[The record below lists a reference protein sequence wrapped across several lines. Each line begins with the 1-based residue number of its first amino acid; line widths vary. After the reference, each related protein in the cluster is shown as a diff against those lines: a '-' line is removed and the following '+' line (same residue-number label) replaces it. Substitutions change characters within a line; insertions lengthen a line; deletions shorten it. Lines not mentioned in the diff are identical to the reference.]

1 MFGAGNPHRYIV
13 DRIADH
19 YMDSV
24 EHTWLV
30 SHGDYRL
37 FRMPVTSFSS
47 WRFNW
52 TNRPVTV
59 AMRIVKKPFQTPEIV
74 RMRRPFA
81 AVAVLSTAAAV
92 LALAGC
98 GSSSTSPSQ
107 TNFKSLPAAEQTA
120 FENSAVQEVEAS
132 VLSFTSTDPTSLFG
146 FNKVASKRFTGGL
159 RMAGS
164 KTTPRFQNSQSCSSV
179 VGNSNDEDQDGVV
192 DADSITFACT
202 DTVSGEVVAEN
213 GFWSWGDPTPTT
225 ADLEINDAANLSL
238 AITGGTDGNVSLSL
252 VGNEAVT
259 QGSSSLNLVGSWSID
274 ETLAN
279 NPQSDNGTV
288 KLSANENAT
297 YTWTGSSPTFF
308 GDLTSGTVSLTGNWS
323 YDINLTNT
331 VVNLSFAV
339 STPTVL
345 TIDQT
350 NCTANG
356 GGIQSGEVDIK
367 FTDGTVVKAVW
378 SGCPAQPSI
387 TVT

>member
-1 MFGAGNPHRYIV
+1 VFRAGNPHRYIV

-19 YMDSV
+19 HTDSV

-30 SHGDYRL
+30 SHGGYRL

-81 AVAVLSTAAAV
+81 AVAVLSAAAAV

-107 TNFKSLPAAEQTA
+107 TNFKSLPQAEQTA
-120 FENSAVQEVEAS
+120 FEQSAVTEVEAS
-132 VLSFTSTDPTSLFG
+132 VLSFTSTDPTSLFF
-146 FNKVASKRFTGGL
+146 FNKVASKRFTGGM

-164 KTTPRFQNSQSCSSV
+164 KTTPRFQNTSCSNES
-179 VGNSNDEDQDGVV
+179 GNSNDEDQDGVV
-192 DADSITFACT
+192 DADSVTFACT
-202 DTVSGEVVAEN
+202 DTASGETITEN
-213 GFWSWGDPTPTT
+213 GFFSWGDPTPTT
-225 ADLEINDAANLSL
+225 ADLEINDAANLQL
-238 AITGGTDGNVSLSL
+238 GVTGSTDGNINLSL
-252 VGNEAVT
+252 VGNAAIT
-259 QGSSSLNLVGSWSID
+259 QTSSTLNLAGNWAID

-279 NPQSDNGTV
+279 NPQNENGTF
-288 KLSANENAT
+288 KLSADENAT
-297 YTWTGSSPTFF
+297 WTWTGSAPTYF
-308 GDLTSGTVSLTGNWS
+308 GTLTAGTVSLTGNWS
-323 YDINLTNT
+323 YDINTTNT
-331 VVNLSFAV
+331 TVNLAFSV

-345 TIDQT
+345 TIDSQ
-350 NCTANG
+350 NCTTNDS
-356 GGIQSGEVDIK
+356 GIVSGEVDIK
-367 FTDGTVVKAVW
+367 FNDGTVVKAVW

>member
-1 MFGAGNPHRYIV
+1 VFRAGNPHRYTV
-13 DRIADH
+13 NRIADH
-19 YMDSV
+19 HTDSV

-47 WRFNW
+47 WRFHW

-74 RMRRPFA
+74 RMHRPFA
-81 AVAVLSTAAAV
+81 AVAVLSAAAAV

-107 TNFKSLPAAEQTA
+107 TNFKSLPAAEQAA
-120 FENSAVQEVEAS
+120 FEQSAVQEVEAS
-132 VLSFTSTDPTSLFG
+132 VLSFTSTDPTSLFF

-164 KTTPRFQNSQSCSSV
+164 KTTPRFQNSQSCSTES
-179 VGNSNDEDQDGVV
+179 GNANDEDQDGVV

-202 DTVSGEVVAEN
+202 DTASGETITEN
-213 GFWSWGDPTPTT
+213 GFFSWGDPTPNT
-225 ADLEINDAANLSL
+225 ADLEINDAANLQL
-238 AITGGTDGNVSLSL
+238 ALTGSTDGNISLSL
-252 VGNEAVT
+252 VGNAAIT
-259 QGSSSLNLVGSWSID
+259 QTSSTLNLQGTWAID

-279 NPQSDNGTV
+279 NPQNQNGTF
-288 KLSANENAT
+288 KLGANENAT
-297 YTWTGSSPTFF
+297 FTWTGSAPTYF
-308 GDLTSGTVSLTGNWS
+308 GTLTAGTVNLSGSWS
-323 YDINLTNT
+323 YDINTT
-331 VVNLSFAV
+331 QTTVNLAFSV

-345 TIDQT
+345 TIDEQ
-350 NCTANG
+350 NCTTNSS
-356 GGIQSGEVDIK
+356 GIVSGELDIK
-367 FTDGTVVKAVW
+367 FADGTVVKAVW
-378 SGCPAQPSI
+378 TGCPAQPSY